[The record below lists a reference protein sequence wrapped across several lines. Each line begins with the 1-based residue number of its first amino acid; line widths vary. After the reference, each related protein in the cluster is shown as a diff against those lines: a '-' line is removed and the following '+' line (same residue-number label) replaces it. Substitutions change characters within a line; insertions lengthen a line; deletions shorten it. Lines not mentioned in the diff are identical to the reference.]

1 MSKKW
6 NVTVDGV
13 AHELSYEKKFWS
25 GKLFVIVDGEK
36 TEMKRTSFSESFTGI
51 DKPFYIGEKEC
62 RFVAIGNKIDIAIDG
77 MYIDSKKPYVPL
89 EKMPSWNWV
98 FIALLIAL
106 PIMTLGGALPI
117 VLAFLGI
124 TLCVRISIL
133 PSMSTTGKVFSCI
146 GITAGAWMIAFVFV
160 MLMLFAN
167 YM

>member
-13 AHELSYEKKFWS
+13 AHELSYGKKFWS

-36 TEMKRTSFSESFTGI
+36 TEMKRTNFSENFTGL
-51 DKPFYIGEKEC
+51 DKPFNIGEKEC

-77 MYIDSKKPYVPL
+77 VYLDSKKQYVPL
-89 EKMPSWNWV
+89 EKMPNWNWV
-98 FIALLIAL
+98 FIALFIAL

-117 VLAFLGI
+117 ALAILGI
-124 TLCVRISIL
+124 ALCVRVSIS

-146 GITAGAWMIAFVFV
+146 GITAGAWVIAFVFV
-160 MLMLFAN
+160 ILTLLAS